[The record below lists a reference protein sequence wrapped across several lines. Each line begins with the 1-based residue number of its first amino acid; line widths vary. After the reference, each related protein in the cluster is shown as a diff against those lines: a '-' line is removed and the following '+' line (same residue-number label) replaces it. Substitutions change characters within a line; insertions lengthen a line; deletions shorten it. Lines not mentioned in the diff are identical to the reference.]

1 MRGTE
6 IDRFALY
13 GEQGAAIAP
22 EFVHLERIFDRSSL
36 HDWTIAPHAHPHMLQ
51 LLLVETGSAEVRGD
65 DGRSR
70 LGGPALILVPP
81 ACVHAFHFD
90 PAVEGW
96 VLSLAADLVNDP
108 RLAGL
113 LAGLAGVQQTRAL
126 SLDGG
131 AATATR
137 LGWLLADLASALRDG
152 HGTGPGVLAQVA
164 LILVTALEAAARADK
179 PGGQSPHSALVARF
193 RTLIERHYREHRAIP
208 AYAAELG
215 TTASTLTRATRR
227 LTGQAPADLVHDR
240 LLLEAKRNLAFTGAS
255 VAQVAYALGFA
266 DPAYFARFFKART
279 GQTASDFRKAL
290 LEQDQRMQAHAG
302 R

>member
-1 MRGTE
+1 MDESQPVRDSKHGKQRG
-6 IDRFALY
+6 RMAWLSPFLL
-13 GEQGAAIAP
+13 AA
-22 EFVHLERIFDRSSL
+22 
-36 HDWTIAPHAHPHMLQ
+36 
-51 LLLVETGSAEVRGD
+51 
-65 DGRSR
+65 
-70 LGGPALILVPP
+70 
-81 ACVHAFHFD
+81 ACLAFG
-90 PAVEGW
+90 VGIGW

-126 SLDGG
+126 ALDGG

-240 LLLEAKRNLAFTGAS
+240 LLLTF
-255 VAQVAYALGFA
+255 
-266 DPAYFARFFKART
+266 
-279 GQTASDFRKAL
+279 
-290 LEQDQRMQAHAG
+290 
-302 R
+302 